1 MAFMTRFRQHF
12 GNHRRTLLLL
22 AAGAVMFLLWLGLW
36 LRVLPDRPRVSI
48 AQVLEE
54 ANYSAH

>member
-1 MAFMTRFRQHF
+1 MTRFRQHL